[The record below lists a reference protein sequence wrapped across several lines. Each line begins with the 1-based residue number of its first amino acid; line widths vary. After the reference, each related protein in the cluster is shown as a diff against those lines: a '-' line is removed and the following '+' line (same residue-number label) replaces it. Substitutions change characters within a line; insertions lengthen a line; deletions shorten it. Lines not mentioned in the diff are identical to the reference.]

1 MRITVLLALIIFTTT
16 LKAQT
21 FMPGGGFMP
30 NNYSGGFAN
39 TRYAAD
45 SGSQKKWFLT
55 RYTALSTTYS
65 FFKGGQAMIV
75 AAPIGLQLNRRL
87 TNNLYAFANATIAP
101 AYVNFNRSF
110 IATDFNKAIRN
121 NGHYK
126 SSTLDVYSSASL
138 GLQYVNDEKT
148 FSISGSIGVEKS
160 SYPLLPYY
168 PTNEQRPAPTRV
180 INR

>member
-1 MRITVLLALIIFTTT
+1 MRITVLLALMIFTTT

-21 FMPGGGFMP
+21 FMPGDFMP
-30 NNYSGGFAN
+30 NNYRGGFAN
-39 TRYAAD
+39 TKYAAD
-45 SGSQKKWFLT
+45 SSSQKKWFLT
-55 RYTALSTTYS
+55 RYSALSTTYS

-75 AAPIGLQLNRRL
+75 AAPVALQLNRRL

-101 AYVNFNRSF
+101 GYVSFNRSF

-121 NGHYK
+121 NGLFK
-126 SSTLDVYSSASL
+126 SSSLDIYSSAAL

-148 FSISGSIGVEKS
+148 FSISGSIGVERS

-168 PTNEQRPAPTRV
+168 RTNEQRPGSTSA

>member
-21 FMPGGGFMP
+21 FMAGNFIP
-30 NNYSGGFAN
+30 NNYRGGFAN

-45 SGSQKKWFLT
+45 SSSQKKWFLT
-55 RYTALSTTYS
+55 RYNALSTTYS

-75 AAPIGLQLNRRL
+75 AAPVGLQLNRRL
-87 TNNLYAFANATIAP
+87 TNNLYAFANATITP
-101 AYVNFNRSF
+101 GYVSFNRSF

-121 NGHYK
+121 NGLFK
-126 SSTLDVYSSASL
+126 SSSLGIYSSAAL

-148 FSISGSIGVEKS
+148 FSISGSIVVEKS

-168 PTNEQRPAPTRV
+168 RTNEQRPRSTSA

>member
-1 MRITVLLALIIFTTT
+1 MSITVLLALMIFTTT
-16 LKAQT
+16 LKSQT
-21 FMPGGGFMP
+21 FMAGDFIP
-30 NNYSGGFAN
+30 NDYSGGFAN
-39 TRYAAD
+39 TRYPAGN
-45 SGSQKKWFLT
+45 SSQKKWFLT
-55 RYTALSTTYS
+55 RYSALSTTYS

-75 AAPIGLQLNRRL
+75 AAPVALQLNRRL

-101 AYVNFNRSF
+101 GYVSFHRSF

-121 NGHYK
+121 NGLFK
-126 SSTLDVYSSASL
+126 SSSLDIYSSASL

-148 FSISGSIGVEKS
+148 FSISGSIGVKRS

-168 PTNEQRPAPTRV
+168 RTNEQRPTSTSA